1 METIADDVSSCEKA
15 LGALLIERGKLDP
28 RAFERAMRV
37 RGGDEEGVTQL
48 LSKLGLVSERDI
60 AEALAEQL
68 SLPLVTARDYPTL
81 PLLEGKVS
89 VRFLH
94 NARVLPLAET
104 PEGLVLAMAN
114 PLDRYAIDAMRM
126 IADQAILPRVGG
138 PAEIEAA
145 AERRVAA
152 RQLPLE
158 PDDTEEYKPV

>member
-1 METIADDVSSCEKA
+1 METTADDISSCEKA

-81 PLLEGKVS
+81 PLLEGKVTS
-89 VRFLH
+89 PYLMSSALALQPRTMRAPIHHLH
-94 NARVLPLAET
+94 RAESL
-104 PEGLVLAMAN
+104 GSS
-114 PLDRYAIDAMRM
+114 
-126 IADQAILPRVGG
+126 
-138 PAEIEAA
+138 
-145 AERRVAA
+145 
-152 RQLPLE
+152 
-158 PDDTEEYKPV
+158 

>member
-1 METIADDVSSCEKA
+1 METIADDISSCEKA

-28 RAFERAMRV
+28 RALDRAMRV
-37 RGGDEEGVTQL
+37 RGGEEEGVTQL
-48 LSKLGLVSERDI
+48 LSKLGLGSERDI

-89 VRFLH
+89 IRFLH
-94 NARVLPLAET
+94 KSRVLPLAET

-114 PLDRYAIDAMRM
+114 PLDRYAIDAMRV
-126 IADQAILPRVGG
+126 IADQDIVPRVGL

-145 AERRVAA
+145 VERLYATRK
-152 RQLPLE
+152 LPIKE
-158 PDDTEEYKPV
+158 MIEAV